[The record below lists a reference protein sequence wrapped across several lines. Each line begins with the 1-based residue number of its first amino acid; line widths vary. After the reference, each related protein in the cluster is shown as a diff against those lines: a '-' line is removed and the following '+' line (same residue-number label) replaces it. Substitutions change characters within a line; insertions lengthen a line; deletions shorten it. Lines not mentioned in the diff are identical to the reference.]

1 VWEVHIENDQIDV
14 VLADY
19 FVLIDE
25 INVNIDHE
33 FFAQ

>member
-1 VWEVHIENDQIDV
+1 VWEVHIENDQINV
-14 VLADY
+14 VLAYY

-25 INVNIDHE
+25 INVNTDHE